1 MKNLNPTSSASSEAT
16 SRYANILLDYWFK
29 RSFGTES
36 GKRLMILT
44 LREILPDADISDITY
59 GNKEH
64 PNPFPDSHGVIFDI
78 ECTSGDG
85 SRFIVEVQLAR
96 QAWFMERAL
105 FYSSFAIQEQ
115 VIQGRE
121 SYGFMPVYFIALM
134 DFALHPGD
142 DGRFVYRYNL
152 LDINTGELMT
162 DRISFTFLEL
172 PKVKSISDESSNL
185 EKLCYALHNMTVL
198 KSHPPEMAAEIFEL
212 LFSSAEIAKFSPE
225 EKIRYEYDMTTERDI
240 RNQIAY
246 GREEGLAE
254 GLEKGRAEGLEKGRA
269 EGLEKGRTEGL
280 EKGRAEGKAEER
292 RLIMMKLKEKGFS
305 DEEVASLLD

>member
-1 MKNLNPTSSASSEAT
+1 MENKIT

-29 RSFGTES
+29 RSFGNES

-44 LREILPDADISDITY
+44 LREILPEVDIEDITY

-78 ECTSGDG
+78 ECTSSDG

-115 VIQGRE
+115 VMRGQD
-121 SYGFMPVYFIALM
+121 SYEFMPVYFIGLM
-134 DFALHPGD
+134 DFELHPAD

-152 LDINTGELMT
+152 LDVKTGELMT
-162 DRISFTFLEL
+162 DRVGYTFLEL
-172 PKVKSISDESSNL
+172 PKVRTISAQSTNL

-198 KSHPPEMAAEIFEL
+198 RSRPPEMAAEIFEL
-212 LFSSAEIAKFSPE
+212 LFDSAEIAKFTAE
-225 EKIRYEYDMTTERDI
+225 EKVKYEYDMTTERDI

-246 GREEGLAE
+246 SREEGREEGLAE
-254 GLEKGRAEGLEKGRA
+254 GLEKGRAEGK
-269 EGLEKGRTEGL
+269 
-280 EKGRAEGKAEER
+280 AEGKAEER
-292 RLIMMKLKEKGFS
+292 RLIAQRLKQKGFS
-305 DEEVASLLD
+305 DEEVASVLD